1 MPIIVVEKSAGNV
14 IEVQV
19 SGKLTKEAYETFV
32 PVNERKIET
41 EGKVRMLVIL
51 QDFHGWEMNALWEEI
66 KFDVRHFR
74 DIEKLAIVGDS
85 AWEKG
90 VASFCKRFT
99 NAAIEYFDISK
110 IDEARAWIA
119 A

>member
-1 MPIIVVEKSAGNV
+1 MPVIVVEKSAGNV

-19 SGKLTKEAYETFV
+19 TGKLTKEAYETFV
-32 PVNERKIET
+32 PVNERKIRT

-51 QDFHGWEMNALWEEI
+51 QDFHGWEMDALWEEL
-66 KFDVRHFR
+66 KFDIRHFR

-85 AWEKG
+85 AWERG
-90 VASFCKRFT
+90 MATFCKPFT
-99 NAAIEYFDISK
+99 RATVEYFDISK
-110 IDEARAWIA
+110 VDEARAWVA